1 MKRRNIILKN
11 SIFLLVLQVPLWA
24 FEITSASHAVDIAG
38 KQRMFTQNMLKNYTM
53 IGMNNQFGNPSK
65 ELITLE
71 KDFEE
76 HLNALI
82 LQAKTA
88 QTKESLTV
96 VHSLWIPILKIL
108 KETPSKEKV
117 AGLQKSLDTL
127 LKASDTATQAFA
139 KESGTSSAQ
148 IVNMSGK
155 QRMLSQRMA
164 SLYMLK
170 VWGIDDPQFE
180 VKLQKSMDEFKTSLG
195 KLEQTEINTDEINKE
210 LKKVK
215 RAFMYFEMMSKSKS
229 KYTPSLIYKKSNDI
243 LQSMNSVTHAY
254 VALENK

>member
-1 MKRRNIILKN
+1 
-11 SIFLLVLQVPLWA
+11 
-24 FEITSASHAVDIAG
+24 
-38 KQRMFTQNMLKNYTM
+38 MFTQNILKNYAM
-53 IGMNNQFGNPSK
+53 IGMNNQFSDPSK
-65 ELITLE
+65 NLIILE

-76 HLNALI
+76 HLNALM
-82 LQAKTA
+82 LHAKTA
-88 QTKESLTV
+88 QTKESLNIV
-96 VHSLWIPILKIL
+96 QSLWTPIFSTL

-117 AGLQKSLDTL
+117 IALQKSLDIL

-180 VKLQKSMDEFKTSLG
+180 TKLQKSMDEFKISLQ
-195 KLEQTEINTDEINKE
+195 KLEQTDINTEEINKE

-215 RAFMYFEMMSKSKS
+215 RAFMFFEIMSKSKS
-229 KYTPSLIYKKSNDI
+229 KYIPSLIYKKSNDM
-243 LQSMNSVTHAY
+243 LRSMNSVTKAY